1 MRTTINVNDD
11 LLSRA
16 KLHAMRTDRTLTAVI
31 EDALRV
37 AMDGSHHA
45 GDTEAGDDLP
55 VDGSGGPLPGIDL
68 DDTSALLDLHRAV
81 QEHERSRQSRSR
93 CLSRCAGH

>member
-16 KLHAMRTDRTLTAVI
+16 KLCAVQTDRTLTAVI
-31 EDALRV
+31 EDALRI
-37 AMDGSHHA
+37 ALDGPHRAA
-45 GDTEAGDDLP
+45 GSGDDLP

-68 DDTSALLDLHRAV
+68 DDTSALLDRMEGL
-81 QEHERSRQSRSR
+81 
-93 CLSRCAGH
+93 G